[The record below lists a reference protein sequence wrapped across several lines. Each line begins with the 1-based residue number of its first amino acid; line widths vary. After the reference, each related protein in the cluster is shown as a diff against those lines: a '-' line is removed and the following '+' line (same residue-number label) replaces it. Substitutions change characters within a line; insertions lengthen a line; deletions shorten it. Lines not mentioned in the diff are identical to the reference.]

1 MFCVALVSLNQINQS
16 DNVLYD
22 KLGHVKLADF
32 GFCTELTQNN
42 ARVKS
47 IVGTS
52 YWMAPEI
59 ISRNSYDKPVDIW
72 ALGIV
77 AIETA
82 EGFPPMWGLEW
93 SELEKVM
100 RMREGGPSLKDHS
113 RWSGEFVAFVERCL
127 VVDPDK
133 RATAFELLECPFFRK
148 HGL

>member
-1 MFCVALVSLNQINQS
+1 
-16 DNVLYD
+16 VLYD
-22 KLGHVKLADF
+22 RLGHVKLADF

-59 ISRNSYDKPVDIW
+59 ISRNSYDKPVDMW

-100 RMREGGPSLKDHS
+100 RMREGGPTLKDHS
-113 RWSGEFVAFVERCL
+113 RWSKEFVSFVERCL

-133 RATAFELLECPFFRK
+133 RATAFELLEHPFFRK